1 MAEKKRNILKG
12 YFDTGDIPTQGQYRD
27 LIDSQLNL
35 AETGTQT
42 MSGSLIVS
50 QSISTDSVSASG
62 NIIAETITASA
73 GIQVGST
80 SNINISPT
88 IISNVDVYRF
98 SGNQAR
104 LDSTMNH
111 LVIQGNDGD
120 GTKGNLIV
128 ANITASGHIKTGGNL
143 HLSSSDNGHITA
155 SGNISASGT
164 GSFSS
169 LEVTGNTT
177 VDGDVF
183 ISQYIRHTGDN
194 DTHIEFLDN
203 KIQLHAGNLPFIT
216 IDKDAST
223 PFPLTINNGG
233 NRINF
238 RVMDRNTN
246 LLLKTDSEAF
256 KVNLYHAGNQKLET
270 AAGGVNITGE
280 ITASGNISSSG
291 NIIAETGS
299 FDNSV
304 ILKAP
309 NGNQFR
315 FTINNSGH
323 LSLTGS
329 AV

>member
-50 QSISTDSVSASG
+50 QSISTDSISASG

-155 SGNISASGT
+155 SGNISASGN
-164 GSFSS
+164 
-169 LEVTGNTT
+169 L
-177 VDGDVF
+177 
-183 ISQYIRHTGDN
+183 IS
-194 DTHIEFLDN
+194 
-203 KIQLHAGNLPFIT
+203 
-216 IDKDAST
+216 
-223 PFPLTINNGG
+223 NN
-233 NRINF
+233 
-238 RVMDRNTN
+238 
-246 LLLKTDSEAF
+246 
-256 KVNLYHAGNQKLET
+256 
-270 AAGGVNITGE
+270 
-280 ITASGNISSSG
+280 ITASGNISGSITS
-291 NIIAETGS
+291 TGS
-299 FDNSV
+299 FGSLVVDGSSV
-304 ILKAP
+304 D
-309 NGNQFR
+309 F
-315 FTINNSGH
+315 SG
-323 LSLTGS
+323 LPTLDPGVAGRLYNDSGTVKISL
-329 AV
+329 

>member
-50 QSISTDSVSASG
+50 QSISTDSISASG

-73 GIQVGST
+73 GIHVGSI

-155 SGNISASGT
+155 SGNISASGN
-164 GSFSS
+164 
-169 LEVTGNTT
+169 L
-177 VDGDVF
+177 
-183 ISQYIRHTGDN
+183 IS
-194 DTHIEFLDN
+194 
-203 KIQLHAGNLPFIT
+203 
-216 IDKDAST
+216 
-223 PFPLTINNGG
+223 NN
-233 NRINF
+233 
-238 RVMDRNTN
+238 
-246 LLLKTDSEAF
+246 
-256 KVNLYHAGNQKLET
+256 
-270 AAGGVNITGE
+270 
-280 ITASGNISSSG
+280 ITASGNISGSITS
-291 NIIAETGS
+291 TGS
-299 FDNSV
+299 FGSLVVDGSSV
-304 ILKAP
+304 D
-309 NGNQFR
+309 F
-315 FTINNSGH
+315 SG
-323 LSLTGS
+323 LPTLDPGVAGRLYNDSGTVKISL
-329 AV
+329 